1 MKSVYWI
8 EMAYRNLLFS
18 VSEIFFIFGLIIS
31 RAKFSKCQTRI
42 NSLDAKTQQQ
52 VLKGCVVPKYNGTD
66 YLKAGC
72 VGEKCSL
79 EAGHRIPGNG
89 TVIRLKCADLF
100 VLRQKQVDMTVCY
113 DGVWYP
119 KIHSCQRSCK
129 AIDLN
134 TLDLE
139 CTYKGQAV
147 SCVDDVRVGTQA
159 AIACKQG
166 FITDRNYEMRNHCLK
181 TGKWKYVMY
190 DCAPTAKCVKDEKG
204 SLRSASSLRVA
215 LAKTYRDWNDPRD
228 AGKTQ
233 RFELQGITSDDV
245 FEEFFKGGSEMISF
259 VKNLAVLRLKGMVD
273 FCTFVKPICI
283 DLARLNERVP
293 DLIGTVVGWNLNKD
307 SSTHLTRFLRPI
319 ENHAVCKTKVYSPE
333 NVDNPN
339 KFCTERMDELVNY
352 HGAGITFKDTVT
364 DTHYVIGILT
374 DHLANITVFLG
385 YRDESS
391 AMIVDLMRFYFE
403 KAKNVK
409 SVQ

>member
-1 MKSVYWI
+1 
-8 EMAYRNLLFS
+8 
-18 VSEIFFIFGLIIS
+18 
-31 RAKFSKCQTRI
+31 
-42 NSLDAKTQQQ
+42 
-52 VLKGCVVPKYNGTD
+52 
-66 YLKAGC
+66 
-72 VGEKCSL
+72 
-79 EAGHRIPGNG
+79 
-89 TVIRLKCADLF
+89 
-100 VLRQKQVDMTVCY
+100 MTVCY

-190 DCAPTAKCVKDEKG
+190 DCAPICGVTEKGNEELVDSTESIDAVKAPWNAAIYLADNATFTLMCGGALISEQFILTAAKCVKDEKG